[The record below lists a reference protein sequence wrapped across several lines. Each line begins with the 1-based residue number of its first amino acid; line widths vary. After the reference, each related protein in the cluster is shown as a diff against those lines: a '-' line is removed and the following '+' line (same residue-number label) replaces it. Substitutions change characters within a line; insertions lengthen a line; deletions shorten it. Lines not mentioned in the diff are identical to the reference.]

1 MGGLSIWRELT
12 EQLPQ
17 ESTIYVADSG
27 NCPYGPRP
35 AAEVCRLSMSI
46 SRFLLTQGC
55 KLIIVA
61 CNTASAAA
69 LQTLRTTFAV
79 PFVGL
84 EPALK
89 PAAQATQSGH
99 IGILATAGT
108 LQGALF
114 QQTRSQHAQGV
125 VVHTQVGTGLVEQVE
140 AGQLDTPET
149 AQLLQ
154 THLTPLLAQSVDQIV
169 LGCTHYPLL
178 MPLMEQ
184 LVGGQATLIDPAP
197 AVIRQVKRRLRHQG
211 YQPQHRFYTTGDALA
226 LQTLVP
232 QFYREAVDYQSLPP
246 NYFG

>member
-1 MGGLSIWRELT
+1 M
-12 EQLPQ
+12 
-17 ESTIYVADSG
+17 ADSG

-46 SRFLLTQGC
+46 SRFLLAHRC

-61 CNTASAAA
+61 CNTATAAA
-69 LQTLRTTFAV
+69 LATLRATFAV

-89 PAAQATQSGH
+89 PAAQATESGH

-114 QQTRSQHAQGV
+114 QQTRHQHAEGV
-125 VVHTQVGTGLVEQVE
+125 VVHTQIGTGLVEQVE
-140 AGQLDTPET
+140 VGQLDTPET

-154 THLTPLLAQSVDQIV
+154 THLMPLLAQPVDQLV

-178 MPLMEQ
+178 MPLIER
-184 LVGGQATLIDPAP
+184 LVRGRATVIDPAP
-197 AVIRQVKRRLRHQG
+197 AVIRQVKRRLIEPAPATQ
-211 YQPQHRFYTTGDALA
+211 QPQHTFYTTGDAVS
-226 LQTLVP
+226 LQPLVHP
-232 QFYREAVDYQSLPP
+232 CYPNAVDYRPLPP